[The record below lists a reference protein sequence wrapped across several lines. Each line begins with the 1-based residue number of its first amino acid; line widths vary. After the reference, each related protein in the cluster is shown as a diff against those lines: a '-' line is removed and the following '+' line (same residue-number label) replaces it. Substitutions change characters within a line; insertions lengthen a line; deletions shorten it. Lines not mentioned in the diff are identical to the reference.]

1 VDQLAWMVKR
11 AGVLAGG
18 SLQVAGH
25 QPARRHRQP
34 DGAGTAAVADRGRDR
49 AGRGGRA
56 ADHRRARARELL
68 EQLDAVCP
76 GGLQAPAGGS
86 LQVAVTTAAGAS
98 SSPAPRWTVALV
110 GVSRLPV
117 GVSMLHL
124 PGRELAVPS

>member
-1 VDQLAWMVKR
+1 
-11 AGVLAGG
+11 VLAPLP
-18 SLQVAGH
+18 SLT
-25 QPARRHRQP
+25 
-34 DGAGTAAVADRGRDR
+34 GAGIGPVEVDGRPITAAHV
-49 AGRGGRA
+49 
-56 ADHRRARARELL
+56 RELL